1 MAKTLKRNTKQG
13 QNKKKKSKRFSQSL
27 PLLPSKSYKTIKLEE
42 VNARERRYIQI
53 LLESKSC
60 LDFIYEVAI
69 KVEKEND
76 KEMQEEH
83 WNAYVNCDLYRRPD
97 QPPEL
102 RAYKTRLKTFENE
115 DIEKTF
121 NWVFSVDERSILTE
135 RCAQDL
141 THRTLSKAKPQL
153 GFQYNKM
160 VGDYLE
166 ILRRTVAF
174 LGDNRATAKVKA
186 EVLMDITTL
195 KKAISEEIY
204 ETFNSLTYRI
214 LSRGDAYMESLDPVT
229 EEYFFSGDNFRIHIW
244 TLKNVPIRFT
254 HLDEP
259 RMVANLHNLDILLH
273 IPYSMLRLNLCV
285 QAVHINIDT
294 LSEQAKSYILEIPLY
309 SKDFNTSTQVLT
321 ESLLRDHEMQ
331 NKIQERVRTEII
343 KAHRK
348 HEEIVGKALKRL
360 KKMKKPKEKKAQPK
374 IRELEAIIISQKPQ
388 RLKANEYPVIY
399 AEFLQREQRKFEDF
413 LNIAY
418 DPITLNLDSD
428 EVNLRRFVIVGGAYQ
443 VNFVQ
448 KPLNVKFGNI
458 GMTWQCAERKLIIE
472 KDIRIDEPSPG
483 GVKTPVGTINYLN
496 CDKFVSPID
505 TVKKGV
511 DPSHPLFVLVF
522 HVPEYLCYWGEPIAC
537 HYEETQKTVNIESLE
552 DKKSKEEF
560 VKLLDISHSQ
570 STLANKLDD
579 EKLDKLNDTLMKAH
593 RINLRYSRPN
603 YFEYRNISSTSLP
616 NLPVVVKILDYQ
628 LDSPLTTEQLHL
640 IEELCVPQILPSYKF
655 PKEIQEE
662 AAKKAKRKRFLHF
675 QQVEEQQPPPGFNFN
690 ESQNN
695 PERVFMVFGRTRD
708 FEVTEQLQQFQN
720 VLPSIPRTFYQLVKT
735 LTLIKKFLQNTSNQI
750 FHLPSFKSNMDL
762 EKIRNEIKH
771 KALRSEEKRRGKR
784 RTPSIASPKKKHE
797 KSNQK
802 SKSLNFPKTDSLPK
816 LKAVSSVK
824 RRSSLKRRLGRSSK
838 DVDISRRPS
847 TEHRPILKQESG
859 RPSKEFDLLESH
871 APVKRGSGLPSIES
885 DFSTKM
891 NVDASI
897 RSVKRRSK
905 LLIKSSP
912 SSRRTSTSK
921 RTEELVT
928 HDYVPG
934 EILQAPKDTKVIQYS
949 HWTTKHIKYSCF
961 IREKQIFMI
970 ETDRL
975 GIFGFACKRYE
986 HFPFKYWAMQPSEA
1000 DPANEVVFTLDT
1012 PYVRCVLNITG
1023 QGIRGY
1029 VSERIEMNKH
1039 NKNPKMYLI
1048 IKDPIRDIAAL
1059 RKLFEEKNL
1068 NIFAN
1073 DDASFYIDNGYH
1085 SMKHLATENHTY
1097 YCMALHSTQMKFN
1110 FSQWNRLAER
1120 RDIIL
1125 QFDEYERPSDN
1136 NFEVRVTPEGVTF
1149 VEITEKCL
1157 LTLEVN
1163 NTLIYNQTWRNFE
1176 VGQIF
1181 NLRTLLYSDLHR
1193 AICSVFPSAFPSRRI
1208 NNKLIDSVIC
1218 LLHEKE
1224 MMKAPDPAKKR
1235 SYMKKEESHTKS
1247 TLTLPP
1253 LPQKRYIIIKL
1264 KYIQAHKEMY
1274 AQLLMETKNWLEFI
1288 YGIYSQIGFSFIYC
1302 LNCRGKLN
1310 IFIEDAINIEKK
1322 VDKRFQEEKQKAYV
1336 NCDPYPQP
1344 DTPPEIRANHKL
1356 VVDLNESSIYTECW
1370 EQDLSRRA
1378 LSKTK
1383 PELGLFYDK
1392 MAADYLKISRRL
1404 DTYLR
1409 DNKATAKLYVL
1420 MRIIELRGI
1429 INTEIY
1435 ESLNSLSLRFI
1446 ESYQAEM
1453 RIRSRWYS
1461 YSSMTCIS
1469 LATTSI
1475 CPRISAAINID
1486 RINGDSASMEML
1498 DGLKDTDITTYSHW
1512 TTKHIKHS
1520 RFIRKEQIFVVETDW
1535 LSVLG
1540 FAFKRYEYFSFKY
1553 WAMQP
1558 SAVEIRGHVSEPV
1571 DINEHNKN
1579 PKLYLITKDPIRD
1592 VAVLRKLFEE
1602 KNLNFFANDDASFYI
1617 DTGYHSM
1624 KHLATENHT
1633 YYYMAT

>member
-13 QNKKKKSKRFSQSL
+13 QNKKKKSKSFSQSL

-42 VNARERRYIQI
+42 LNAREQA
-53 LLESKSC
+53 
-60 LDFIYEVAI
+60 AI

-83 WNAYVNCDLYRRPD
+83 WNAYVNCDLYCRPD

-141 THRTLSKAKPQL
+141 TRRTLSKAKPQL

-166 ILRRTVAF
+166 ILRRIVAF

-195 KKAISEEIY
+195 KNAISEEIY

-360 KKMKKPKEKKAQPK
+360 RKIKKPKEKKAQPK

-496 CDKFVSPID
+496 CDKFVSPMD

-570 STLANKLDD
+570 STLANKLDV

-720 VLPSIPRTFYQLVKT
+720 VLP
-735 LTLIKKFLQNTSNQI
+735 N
-750 FHLPSFKSNMDL
+750 
-762 EKIRNEIKH
+762 
-771 KALRSEEKRRGKR
+771 
-784 RTPSIASPKKKHE
+784 
-797 KSNQK
+797 
-802 SKSLNFPKTDSLPK
+802 SLPK

-847 TEHRPILKQESG
+847 TEHRPILKQESA

-871 APVKRGSGLPSIES
+871 APVKRESGLPSIES

-921 RTEELVT
+921 RTEEPVT
-928 HDYVPG
+928 HDYFTG
-934 EILQAPKDTKVIQYS
+934 EILHVPKDTKVIQYS

-1181 NLRTLLYSDLHR
+1181 NLRTL
-1193 AICSVFPSAFPSRRI
+1193 
-1208 NNKLIDSVIC
+1208 VI
-1218 LLHEKE
+1218 
-1224 MMKAPDPAKKR
+1224 
-1235 SYMKKEESHTKS
+1235 
-1247 TLTLPP
+1247 
-1253 LPQKRYIIIKL
+1253 
-1264 KYIQAHKEMY
+1264 
-1274 AQLLMETKNWLEFI
+1274 
-1288 YGIYSQIGFSFIYC
+1288 
-1302 LNCRGKLN
+1302 GKLN

-1383 PELGLFYDK
+1383 PELGLFCDK
-1392 MAADYLKISRRL
+1392 MVADYLKISRRL
-1404 DTYLR
+1404 NTYLR

-1453 RIRSRWYS
+1453 RIR
-1461 YSSMTCIS
+1461 
-1469 LATTSI
+1469 
-1475 CPRISAAINID
+1475 N
-1486 RINGDSASMEML
+1486 
-1498 DGLKDTDITTYSHW
+1498 
-1512 TTKHIKHS
+1512 
-1520 RFIRKEQIFVVETDW
+1520 
-1535 LSVLG
+1535 
-1540 FAFKRYEYFSFKY
+1540 
-1553 WAMQP
+1553 
-1558 SAVEIRGHVSEPV
+1558 
-1571 DINEHNKN
+1571 
-1579 PKLYLITKDPIRD
+1579 
-1592 VAVLRKLFEE
+1592 
-1602 KNLNFFANDDASFYI
+1602 
-1617 DTGYHSM
+1617 TGYHSM

-1633 YYYMAT
+1633 YYYMALHNIQMKFNCSQWNHLAERRDIILQCNNYKRPSGNNFEDHVTPEGVTFVEVSEECPFNLEANTMLRYSQCGAILK